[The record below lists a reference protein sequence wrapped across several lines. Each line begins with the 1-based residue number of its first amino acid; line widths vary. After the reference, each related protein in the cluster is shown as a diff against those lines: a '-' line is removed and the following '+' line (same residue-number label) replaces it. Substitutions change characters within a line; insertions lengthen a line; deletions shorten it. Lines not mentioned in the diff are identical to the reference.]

1 MFRTIARQSTSVP
14 ETRSRVL
21 YLRLL
26 HYSAPYWRIFALSIL
41 TMVLVAATEPML
53 PALMK
58 PLLDGSFVDKD
69 PNTIRYIPFAMV
81 GLFLARGLFGFV
93 SDYTLSWVS
102 NRVVFDLRAEMFGRL
117 VNLPTRYYDDASS
130 GALISKVSYDVT
142 GVTAA
147 ATSVLTV
154 MVRDSFTVA
163 GLLAWMFYLDWKLS
177 LITLVIGPVIAVVI
191 RSFSSRLRQVSRDA
205 QHAMGDITHVL
216 DEAIECHK
224 VVKVFGGQEYE
235 RRHFGETIKRMRA
248 FAMRH
253 TIAAGASVPL
263 VQLCAAVAVA
273 VIVYFSTQRSGAG
286 EVTVGSFVSF
296 MTATL
301 MLLSPL
307 KRLTGVNASLQRGLA
322 AAESV
327 FSVIDEAPEDD
338 SGTRKLERAQGRIEF
353 EHLCFSYPNATRPAL
368 TDINLSIAPGETV
381 ALVGGSGGGK
391 TTLANLIPRFYQPS
405 AGRILLDGIDTQML
419 TLASLRANLALVSQE
434 VVLFN
439 DTVAANIAYG
449 PLAGASESAIIAAA
463 EAAHAMG
470 FIGEMAQGMQTM
482 IGENGVRLSGGQRQ
496 RLAIARALLKNAPVL
511 ILDEATSAL
520 DTESERVVQAALDTL
535 MRGRTTLVIAHRLS
549 TIEKADRIVVLQHG
563 KIAEI
568 GSHTEL
574 LALNGLYAYLYKIQ
588 FAVEDDSSGQ
598 QKNRARARAKPT
610 PVL

>member
-1 MFRTIARQSTSVP
+1 MAVT
-14 ETRSRVL
+14 ETKSRVL

-26 HYSAPYWRIFALSIL
+26 RYVRPYWRMFALSIL
-41 TMVLVAATEPML
+41 AMVMVAATEPLL

-58 PLLDGSFVDKD
+58 PLLDGSFVNKN
-69 PNTIRYIPFAMV
+69 PTTIRYIPFALV
-81 GLFLARGLFGFV
+81 GLFLVRGVFGFV
-93 SDYTLSWVS
+93 SDYALNWVA
-102 NRVVFDLRAEMFGRL
+102 NRVVFDLRGEMFGRL

-130 GALISKVSYDVT
+130 GTLISKVTYDVT

-147 ATSVLTV
+147 ATTVLTV
-154 MVRDSFTVA
+154 MVRDSLTVV
-163 GLLAWMFYLDWKLS
+163 GLLGWIFYLDWKLS
-177 LITLVIGPVIAVVI
+177 LITLVIGPIIALVI
-191 RSFSSRLRQVSRDA
+191 RSFSNRLRETSRGA

-224 VVKVFGGQEYE
+224 VVKVFGGQDYE
-235 RRHFGETIKRMRA
+235 QRHFGAAIKRMRDY
-248 FAMRH
+248 AMRQ
-253 TIAAGASVPL
+253 TVAAGASVPL
-263 VQLCAAVAVA
+263 VQVCAAVAVA
-273 VIVYFSTQRSGAG
+273 VIVYYSTQQSGAG
-286 EVTVGSFVSF
+286 GVTVGSFVSF

-327 FSVIDEAPEDD
+327 FAVIDEKPEED
-338 SGTRKLERAQGRIEF
+338 SGTQILQRAQGRIEF
-353 EHLCFSYPNATRPAL
+353 EHLCFSYPNAGRPAL
-368 TDINLSIAPGETV
+368 DDINLAIAAGETV

-405 AGRILLDGIDTQML
+405 AGSILLDGIDTQTL
-419 TLASLRANLALVSQE
+419 TLASLRANLALVSQD

-449 PLAGASESAIIAAA
+449 PLAGAGEAAIAAAA
-463 EAAHAMG
+463 EAAHAMD
-470 FIGEMAQGMQTM
+470 FIREMPEGLQTM

-520 DTESERVVQAALDTL
+520 DTESERVVQAALETL
-535 MRGRTTLVIAHRLS
+535 MQGRTTLIIAHRLS
-549 TIEKADRIVVLQHG
+549 TIEKANRIVVLQKG
-563 KIAEI
+563 MIAEI

-574 LALNGLYAYLYKIQ
+574 LARDGLYAHLYKIQ
-588 FAVEDDSSGQ
+588 FAVEDATPGHPQD
-598 QKNRARARAKPT
+598 RARVRDRSAAAN
-610 PVL
+610 

>member
-1 MFRTIARQSTSVP
+1 MAVP
-14 ETRSRVL
+14 EIKSRVL
-21 YLRLL
+21 YARLL
-26 HYSAPYWRIFALSIL
+26 RYVAPYWRMFALSIL
-41 TMVLVAATEPML
+41 AMVMVAATEPLL

-69 PNTIRYIPFAMV
+69 PTTIRYIPFAMV
-81 GLFLARGLFGFV
+81 GLFLVRGVFGFV
-93 SDYTLSWVS
+93 SDYALSWVS

-117 VNLPTRYYDDASS
+117 INLPTRYYDDASS
-130 GALISKVSYDVT
+130 GALISKLTYDVT
-142 GVTAA
+142 GVTGA

-154 MVRDSFTVA
+154 MVRDSLTVA

-191 RSFSSRLRQVSRDA
+191 RSFSARLRQVSRDA
-205 QHAMGDITHVL
+205 QQAMGDITHVL
-216 DEAIECHK
+216 DEAIDCHK

-235 RRHFGETIKRMRA
+235 QRHFGAAIKRVRN

-263 VQLCAAVAVA
+263 VQVCAALAVA
-273 VIVYFSTQRSGAG
+273 FIVYYSTRQSGANG
-286 EVTVGSFVSF
+286 MTVGSFVSF

-307 KRLTGVNASLQRGLA
+307 KRLTGVNAGLQRGLA
-322 AAESV
+322 ASESV
-327 FSVIDEAPEDD
+327 FALIDEKPEEDA
-338 SGTRKLERAQGRIEF
+338 GTQRLERAQGRIVF
-353 EHLCFSYPNATRPAL
+353 EHLCFTYPNATRPAL
-368 TDINLSIAPGETV
+368 DDINLEIAAGETV

-405 AGRILLDGIDTQML
+405 AGRILLDGIDTQTL
-419 TLASLRANLALVSQE
+419 TLASLRANLALVSQD

-449 PLAGASESAIIAAA
+449 PLAGASEAAIVAAA
-463 EAAHAMG
+463 EAAHAME
-470 FIGEMAQGMQTM
+470 FIREMPQGLQTM

-535 MRGRTTLVIAHRLS
+535 MQGRTTLIIAHRLS
-549 TIEKADRIVVLQHG
+549 TIEKADRIVVLQQG
-563 KIAEI
+563 RIAEV
-568 GSHTEL
+568 GSHAEL
-574 LALNGLYAYLYKIQ
+574 LARDGRYAYLYKIQ
-588 FAVEDDSSGQ
+588 FAVEEDTSEQ
-598 QKNRARARAKPT
+598 QQNRARERARLSPII
-610 PVL
+610 

>member
-1 MFRTIARQSTSVP
+1 MAVP
-14 ETRSRVL
+14 ETKSRVL
-21 YLRLL
+21 YARLL
-26 HYSAPYWRIFALSIL
+26 RYVAPYWRMFALSIL
-41 TMVLVAATEPML
+41 AMALVAATEPLL

-69 PNTIRYIPFAMV
+69 PTTIRYIPFAMV
-81 GLFLARGLFGFV
+81 GLFLVRGVFGFV
-93 SDYTLSWVS
+93 SDYALSWVS

-117 VNLPTRYYDDASS
+117 ISLPTRYYDDASS
-130 GALISKVSYDVT
+130 GALISKLTYDVT
-142 GVTAA
+142 GVTGA

-154 MVRDSFTVA
+154 MVRDSLTVA

-191 RSFSSRLRQVSRDA
+191 RSFSARLRQVSRDA
-205 QHAMGDITHVL
+205 QQAMGDITHVL

-235 RRHFGETIKRMRA
+235 QRHFGAAIKRVRN

-263 VQLCAAVAVA
+263 VQVCAAVAVA
-273 VIVYFSTQRSGAG
+273 FIVYYSTRQSGANG
-286 EVTVGSFVSF
+286 MTVGSFVSF

-307 KRLTGVNASLQRGLA
+307 KRLTGVNAGLQRGLA
-322 AAESV
+322 ASESV
-327 FSVIDEAPEDD
+327 FSLIDEKAEEDN
-338 SGTRKLERAQGRIEF
+338 GTQSLERAQGRIVF
-353 EHLCFSYPNATRPAL
+353 ERVCFTYPNATRPAL
-368 TDINLSIAPGETV
+368 DDINLEIAAGETV

-405 AGRILLDGIDTQML
+405 AGRILLDGIDTQTL
-419 TLASLRANLALVSQE
+419 TLASLRANLALVSQD

-449 PLAGASESAIIAAA
+449 PLAGAGEAAIVAAA
-463 EAAHAMG
+463 EAAHAME
-470 FIGEMAQGMQTM
+470 FIREMPQGLQTM

-496 RLAIARALLKNAPVL
+496 RLAIARALLKDAPVL

-520 DTESERVVQAALDTL
+520 DTESERVVQAALDAL
-535 MRGRTTLVIAHRLS
+535 MQGRTTLIIAHRLS
-549 TIEKADRIVVLQHG
+549 TIEKAQRIVVLQQG
-563 KIAEI
+563 RIAEV
-568 GSHTEL
+568 GSHAEL
-574 LALNGLYAYLYKIQ
+574 LARDGRYAYLYKIQ
-588 FAVEDDSSGQ
+588 FAVEEDTSEQQ
-598 QKNRARARAKPT
+598 QKPVRERARLSPII
-610 PVL
+610 

>member
-1 MFRTIARQSTSVP
+1 MSLA

-26 HYSAPYWRIFALSIL
+26 RYVAPYWRMFALAIL
-41 TMVLVAATEPML
+41 TMVLVAATEPL
-53 PALMK
+53 FPAMMK
-58 PLLDGSFVDKD
+58 PLLDGSFVNKD
-69 PNTIRYIPFAMV
+69 AATIRYIPFALV
-81 GLFLARGLFGFV
+81 GLFLVRGVFGFA
-93 SDYTLSWVS
+93 SDYALSWVS

-130 GALISKVSYDVT
+130 GALISKLAYDVS

-147 ATSVLTV
+147 ATTVLTV
-154 MVRDSFTVA
+154 LVRDTLTVV

-191 RSFSSRLRQVSRDA
+191 RAFSSRLREVSRNA

-224 VVKVFGGQEYE
+224 VVKVFGGQDYE
-235 RRHFGETIKRMRA
+235 QRHFGAAIKRMRD
-248 FAMRH
+248 FAMRQ

-263 VQLCAAVAVA
+263 VQVCAAIAVA
-273 VIVYFSTQRSGAG
+273 VIVYYSTQQTGTDG
-286 EVTVGSFVSF
+286 VTVGSFVSF

-301 MLLSPL
+301 MLLTPL
-307 KRLTGVNASLQRGLA
+307 KHLTGVNSSLQRGLA

-327 FSVIDEAPEDD
+327 FSIIDEPPEED
-338 SGTRKLERAQGRIEF
+338 SGTQILGRADGMIEF
-353 EHLCFSYPNATRPAL
+353 DHLNFSYPSATRPAL
-368 TDINLSIAPGETV
+368 TDVSLKIAPGETI

-405 AGRILLDGIDTQML
+405 AGRILLDGIDTQTL
-419 TLASLRANLALVSQE
+419 TLASLRANLALVSQD

-449 PLAGASESAIIAAA
+449 PLANASEAAIVAAA
-463 EAAHAMG
+463 EAAHAME
-470 FIGEMAQGMQTM
+470 FIGEMPQGLQTL

-520 DTESERVVQAALDTL
+520 DTESERVVQAALETL
-535 MRGRTTLVIAHRLS
+535 MQGRTTLIIAHRLS
-549 TIEKADRIVVLQHG
+549 TIEKADRIVVLQRG
-563 KIAEI
+563 AIAEV
-568 GSHTEL
+568 GSHAQL
-574 LALNGLYAYLYKIQ
+574 LARDGIYAYLYKIQ
-588 FAVEDDSSGQ
+588 FAADESVADADAPGQ
-598 QKNRARARAKPT
+598 DQGRLRGKSPAA
-610 PVL
+610 V

>member
-1 MFRTIARQSTSVP
+1 MYA
-14 ETRSRVL
+14 
-21 YLRLL
+21 RLL
-26 HYSAPYWRIFALSIL
+26 RYVAPYWRMFGLSIL
-41 TMVLVAATEPML
+41 TMVLVAATEPVF

-58 PLLDGSFVDKD
+58 PLLDGSFVSKD
-69 PNTIRYIPFAMV
+69 PTTIRYIPFALV
-81 GLFLARGLFGFV
+81 GLFLARGLFGFA
-93 SDYTLSWVS
+93 SDYALSWVS
-102 NRVVFDLRAEMFGRL
+102 NRVVLDLRAEMFSRL

-130 GALISKVSYDVT
+130 GALISKLSYDVT

-154 MVRDSFTVA
+154 MVRDSLTVA
-163 GLLAWMFYLDWKLS
+163 GLLGWMFYLDWKLS

-191 RSFSSRLRQVSRDA
+191 QAFSGRLRQVSRDA
-205 QHAMGDITHVL
+205 QQAMGDITHVL

-235 RRHFGETIKRMRA
+235 QRHFGVAIKRMRD
-248 FAMRH
+248 FSMRY

-263 VQLCAAVAVA
+263 VQVCAAIAVA
-273 VIVYFSTQRSGAG
+273 AIIYYSTQQSGAG
-286 EVTVGSFVSF
+286 EVTVGGFVSF

-307 KRLTGVNASLQRGLA
+307 KRLTGVNAALQRGLA

-327 FSVIDEAPEDD
+327 FAVIDETPEED
-338 SGTRKLERAQGRIEF
+338 SGTQKLERAQGRIEF
-353 EHLCFSYPNATRPAL
+353 ERLCFSYPNATRPAL
-368 TDINLSIAPGETV
+368 DDVNLAIAAGETV

-391 TTLANLIPRFYQPS
+391 TTLANLIPRFYQPT
-405 AGRILLDGIDTQML
+405 AGRILLDGIDTQTL
-419 TLASLRANLALVSQE
+419 TLASLRANLALVSQD

-449 PLAGASESAIIAAA
+449 PLANAGEAAIIAAA
-463 EAAHAMG
+463 EAAHAME
-470 FIGEMAQGMQTM
+470 FINEMPQGLQTM

-535 MRGRTTLVIAHRLS
+535 MRGRTTLIIAHRLS
-549 TIEKADRIVVLQHG
+549 TIEKADHIVVLQHG
-563 KIAEI
+563 RIAEI
-568 GSHTEL
+568 GSHAEL
-574 LALNGLYAYLYKIQ
+574 LARDGLYAYLYKIQ
-588 FAVEDDSSGQ
+588 FAVEDSASEETP
-598 QKNRARARAKPT
+598 NRARTRARPSA
-610 PVL
+610 VI